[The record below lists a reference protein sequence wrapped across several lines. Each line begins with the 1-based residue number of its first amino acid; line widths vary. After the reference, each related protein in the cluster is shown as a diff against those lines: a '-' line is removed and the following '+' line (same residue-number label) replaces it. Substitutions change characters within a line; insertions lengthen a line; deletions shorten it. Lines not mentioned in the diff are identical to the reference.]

1 MVLLYILAVPR
12 FPQSTKREAGSA
24 TSITGNYNNYDNYG
38 IKNTDKNCTVSDKPF
53 SSKLLCLTYLTKAIK
68 QLHLE
73 QVMQLNLDF

>member
-1 MVLLYILAVPR
+1 MTTTTTTTTAIMA
-12 FPQSTKREAGSA
+12 KR
-24 TSITGNYNNYDNYG
+24 TDNYNNYDNYG

-53 SSKLLCLTYLTKAIK
+53 LSKLLCLTYLTKAIK

>member
-1 MVLLYILAVPR
+1 M
-12 FPQSTKREAGSA
+12 TTTTT
-24 TSITGNYNNYDNYG
+24 TSMAIMAKTTENYDNYNNYDNYG